1 MKNSLSF
8 RSWREKSVSFTLP
21 PTKRIPTSVWPSRF
35 SSLFWIASQRRVRRE
50 WKFGTINSNG
60 GYVLGDLLLVLV
72 HHPPAPL
79 SPGWRAA
86 AVHERRLEP
95 VLSLRLN
102 SMVTLVVLFIGCVPS
117 LRRRATASQPLHTDV
132 VPCTRGEGRGR
143 SAFIRSRRNFHFS
156 CARGNSP
163 PFYTRWRFFFFSW
176 NEKILEIEW
185 KRAIEVFFKFEF
197 VTCCL
202 FNDWKK
208 KKHEEYL

>member
-1 MKNSLSF
+1 M
-8 RSWREKSVSFTLP
+8 SFTLS
-21 PTKRIPTSVWPSRF
+21 PTKRIPTSVF

-60 GYVLGDLLLVLV
+60 GYVLGDLLLVVV
-72 HHPPAPL
+72 HSAPPV
-79 SPGWRAA
+79 PGWRAA

-132 VPCTRGEGRGR
+132 VPCAPGEGGA
-143 SAFIRSRRNFHFS
+143 SAFIRSRRNFHS

-163 PFYTRWRFFFFSW
+163 RPSILHFSW
-176 NEKILEIEW
+176 TENEKILEIE
-185 KRAIEVFFKFEF
+185 
-197 VTCCL
+197 
-202 FNDWKK
+202 
-208 KKHEEYL
+208 